1 MSSLAIPLLYVQ
13 IIHTCLIG
21 AVFFAASSFTL
32 PFRHAATKLPEHIEI
47 QQS

>member
-13 IIHTCLIG
+13 IIHTYLRET
-21 AVFFAASSFTL
+21 VFFAASSSTP
-32 PFRHAATKLPEHIEI
+32 PFRHPATKLPEHIEI